1 MVYVEVMCWIKALEN
16 PQKVHTWRCIR
27 FVRASTA
34 TGTLSEASELG
45 FESSAAFSSIF
56 SLPSYTGVCHIPSPV
71 TVSRQPMFI
80 SSSLTEGNGSEPVPG
95 VPAELFRF
103 PLPIPGLVAAAAAA
117 ALPASTLIPL
127 CDDAVLLNFHRLPP
141 SSLSLALLSFLC
153 LSASRCA
160 ASFHPD

>member
-1 MVYVEVMCWIKALEN
+1 
-16 PQKVHTWRCIR
+16 
-27 FVRASTA
+27 
-34 TGTLSEASELG
+34 
-45 FESSAAFSSIF
+45 
-56 SLPSYTGVCHIPSPV
+56 
-71 TVSRQPMFI
+71 MFI

-103 PLPIPGLVAAAAAA
+103 PLPIPGLVAATAPA

-160 ASFHPD
+160 ALFHPEGLNEPRRISGRVGAFEAREPVAAHMPGGGLASINLIDAARRRLVVEATDAFVEVRARLLGVAGEEGGCEFGL